1 MSRGT
6 SNDIERTINAYM
18 RECIDD
24 NKEVLEQRAIDAS
37 KDAVKE
43 LKKESRKRSGQ
54 YAKGWKSSVDSGEA
68 GVEVTVHN
76 KQYQLTHLLE
86 NDHAIKNQTG
96 KAYGTAHGDKVI
108 SSVAE
113 RIGEQFANGWRDA
126 K

>member
-24 NKEVLEQRAIDAS
+24 NKEVLEQRAIDAG

-96 KAYGTAHGDKVI
+96 KTYGTAHGDKVI

-113 RIGEQFANGWRDA
+113 RIGEQFANGGGDA

>member
-1 MSRGT
+1 
-6 SNDIERTINAYM
+6 M
-18 RECIDD
+18 RECIDE
-24 NKEVLEQRAIDAS
+24 NEEVLEQRAIDAG

-43 LKKESRKRSGQ
+43 LKKESRKRTGQ

-96 KAYGTAHGDKVI
+96 KTYGTAHGDKII

-113 RIGEQFANGWRDA
+113 RIGEQFANGGGDA